1 MIACCCVIL
10 HDKNVMKC
18 TVIVDAGVVPFCRA
32 AEILY
37 SLVMGY
43 SEYQNDFAKLVV
55 LRRNSALLQHH
66 DAITGT
72 AQHSVVVS
80 SLEM

>member
-1 MIACCCVIL
+1 MCCL
-10 HDKNVMKC
+10 
-18 TVIVDAGVVPFCRA
+18 FYRA
-32 AEILY
+32 VEILY

-43 SEYQNDFAKLVV
+43 SQHLNVLLYQDLVE

-72 AQHSVVVS
+72 ALQSVVQS
-80 SLEM
+80 YLET